1 MEQKHWAGVASCLLA
16 LLIIGIGSDPDGPGW
31 IAGIG
36 VGVLVCQ
43 IVLIWHMWEMRQII
57 EAAVANLSVGPESD
71 EVDPAPTTHHPRRA
85 SDSSEL
91 QLWLRSVTRTDEREE
106 STFRLFNAGGSYALN
121 ALLHPLHADWQ
132 RKLPHQ
138 IFDATVQ
145 DTTGADRWMRMTV
158 RGSFR
163 APLIPAGLAVDLQL
177 AGPTG
182 PGTVICLRWDDPG
195 SEMRRWRCYEMATS
209 PGTSADEPRR
219 ELRLLRSPVSGGC
232 DRCHERIGGVCP
244 HLLERNSPDG
254 HANIARSLYEYQDWL
269 DGS

>member
-121 ALLHPLHADWQ
+121 ALLHPLHTDWQ
-132 RKLPHQ
+132 RTLPHQ

-145 DTTGADRWMRMTV
+145 DTTGAERWMRMTV

-219 ELRLLRSPVSGGC
+219 ELRLLRSPVNGGC
-232 DRCHERIGGVCP
+232 DRCPERIGGVCP